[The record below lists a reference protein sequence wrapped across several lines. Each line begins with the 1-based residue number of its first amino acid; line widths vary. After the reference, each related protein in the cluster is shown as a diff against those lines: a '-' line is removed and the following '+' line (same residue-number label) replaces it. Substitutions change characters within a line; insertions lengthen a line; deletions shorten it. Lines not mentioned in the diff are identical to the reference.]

1 MATTSFDKVFVV
13 SDQKSIK
20 AFNQNLNNP
29 VRVKVNSHNLNT
41 DRKKGIS
48 LLKQQLSALETC

>member
-13 SDQKSIK
+13 SDQESIK
-20 AFNQNLNNP
+20 IFNQNLKKP
-29 VRVKVNSHNLNT
+29 VKIKVSSHNLKA
-41 DRKKGIS
+41 DKKKGIS

>member
-13 SDQKSIK
+13 SDQESINV
-20 AFNQNLNNP
+20 FNQNLNNP
-29 VRVKVNSHNLNT
+29 VRVKVNSHNLKA
-41 DRKKGIS
+41 DKKKGIS